1 MKDDRFLQGDLLRFV
16 SINPNYVPVLTSG
29 SSINDVTNVLT
40 YFVTSRH
47 NLLDPTPRKAAVLK
61 LGVTFL

>member
-1 MKDDRFLQGDLLRFV
+1 MKGDRFLQGDLQKFH
-16 SINPNYVPVLTSG
+16 SINPIDVPVLTSG

-40 YFVTSRH
+40 IFVTSCH

-61 LGVTFL
+61 LGVAFL